1 MVDIVSFFSGA
12 LGGIITFGTVMYGY
26 ARMQGFKLL
35 PEDLGETV
43 GKLQADYAGLLDEVH
58 GAIGNISITEVGKI
72 FMKAQELGKDGFTAG
87 DAQELGI
94 MIIDAA
100 KD

>member
-1 MVDIVSFFSGA
+1 MDLESVIYGA
-12 LGGIITFGTVMYGY
+12 LGGSVTVLGVLYGY

-35 PEDLGETV
+35 PDDLGETAI
-43 GKLQADYAGLLDEVH
+43 KLQRDYDELLGEIR
-58 GAIGNISITEVGKI
+58 GAIGNISITEVGRI
-72 FMKAQELGKDGFTAG
+72 FSRAQILGKDGFTAAE
-87 DAQELGI
+87 AQELGI